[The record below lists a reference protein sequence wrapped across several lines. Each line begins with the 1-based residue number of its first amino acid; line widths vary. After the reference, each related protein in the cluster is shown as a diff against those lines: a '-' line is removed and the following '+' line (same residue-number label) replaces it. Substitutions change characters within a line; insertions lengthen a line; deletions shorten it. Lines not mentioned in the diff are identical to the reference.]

1 MVLSILTCFMTV
13 VNISEIAGV
22 GNFEQIMNRTFS
34 LFSNFWRVFMASYHV
49 LYFFDRS
56 LTIFFCLRNVCYR

>member
-22 GNFEQIMNRTFS
+22 GNFEQIMNHTFS
-34 LFSNFWRVFMASYHV
+34 LFSNFNAFLRCFITFKHFFSSV
-49 LYFFDRS
+49 L
-56 LTIFFCLRNVCYR
+56 

>member
-13 VNISEIAGV
+13 VNISEITRV

-34 LFSNFWRVFMASYHV
+34 LFSNFNAFLRCFITFKHFFSSV
-49 LYFFDRS
+49 L
-56 LTIFFCLRNVCYR
+56 